1 MKECFFLFYKAG
13 VLVLPDPGGRPRGL
27 FLGATLSSST
37 LSVSTSKSSKSSD
50 KEPFNFSRASKSSD
64 KEPFNFYRASKL
76 SSSVTLFGVTGSAAF
91 SVNAFTLVLGIAELC
106 IDKPPVLP
114 PPMKPTAETS
124 CTGAYV
130 NICPALWV

>member
-37 LSVSTSKSSKSSD
+37 LSVSTSKS
-50 KEPFNFSRASKSSD
+50 SKSSD